1 MPHELTISQKN
12 CRFQVLSFLILC
24 NDNESFLNQIVIC
37 NKKSILYNN
46 QWLPSQWLDWEE
58 AAKHFP
64 KPNSHTHTH
73 THTHTERIMVT
84 VVLSDTSLICYSFL
98 NPCKSI
104 TSEKYAQ
111 QINGMHQNPQ
121 CLQLVLVHRKGL
133 ILSCDN
139 TWPHVV
145 RPMLQ
150 MLKELGCKVLPHLPF
165 SPALSPIDYHFLKQL
180 NNFCREN
187 STASRTQKMLSNGSS
202 NPRAQIF
209 MLQE

>member
-1 MPHELTISQKN
+1 MNHFSIRLWYAIKSLFYTTTSGYHLSGWTEKKLQSTFQSQ
-12 CRFQVLSFLILC
+12 
-24 NDNESFLNQIVIC
+24 
-37 NKKSILYNN
+37 
-46 QWLPSQWLDWEE
+46 
-58 AAKHFP
+58 
-64 KPNSHTHTH
+64 THTH

-165 SPALSPIDYHFLKQL
+165 SPALSPTDYHFLKQL